1 MPELWTS
8 VTFFKAMT
16 LKWLTVANW
25 NQPNG
30 DDWLE
35 CINLWVYQTKVVN
48 PEASAAKRMED
59 LVQALLEYDIIKYY
73 LGCGIYE
80 PKNISFT
87 SHDQWQWGV

>member
-1 MPELWTS
+1 MLELWTS

-16 LKWLTVANW
+16 LKWLTVAN
-25 NQPNG
+25 QPNG

-35 CINLWVYQTKVVN
+35 CIQPGCKVVN
-48 PEASAAKRMED
+48 PEAPAAKRMED
-59 LVQALLEYDIIKYY
+59 LVQALLEYDIIIYY
-73 LGCGIYE
+73 LGCGIYK

>member
-1 MPELWTS
+1 MANSGKLEPTQWG
-8 VTFFKAMT
+8 
-16 LKWLTVANW
+16 WLVRVHK
-25 NQPNG
+25 PG
-30 DDWLE
+30 
-35 CINLWVYQTKVVN
+35 CKVVN
-48 PEASAAKRMED
+48 PEAPAAKRMED